1 MKSRVSALMDGE
13 LDAREAPGTLEALA
27 REGEARDAWRTYHLI
42 SDALRDTQLVSRDF
56 AQRVEARIAEEPT
69 VVAPGRL
76 APQPREA
83 RWFAL
88 SAAASVAAV
97 ALVGWL
103 AFAPQ
108 QPGAPDLRLAKP
120 AAPAAQPQA
129 AAVAQAPAGAA
140 APAVAAPREAAQVPP
155 PSAADDYL
163 LAHQR
168 YSPRNSLQGVAPYV
182 RTVSGEA
189 MARKR

>member
-13 LDAREAPGTLEALA
+13 LEQHEAHVALKALA
-27 REGEARDAWRTYHLI
+27 ADGEARDAWRTYHLI
-42 SDALRDTQLVSRDF
+42 SDALRETRLLSNNF
-56 AQRVEARIAEEPT
+56 AQRVAARLAEEPT

-76 APQPREA
+76 APPLQGA

-108 QPGAPDLRLAKP
+108 QEPASAPQLARAPQP
-120 AAPAAQPQA
+120 ASAAQPALASQPA
-129 AAVAQAPAGAA
+129 TVAQK
-140 APAVAAPREAAQVPP
+140 EAAQVAP
-155 PSAADDYL
+155 PSSADDYL
-163 LAHQR
+163 LAHQA

-182 RTVSGEA
+182 RTVSGQA
-189 MARKR
+189 VTRKK